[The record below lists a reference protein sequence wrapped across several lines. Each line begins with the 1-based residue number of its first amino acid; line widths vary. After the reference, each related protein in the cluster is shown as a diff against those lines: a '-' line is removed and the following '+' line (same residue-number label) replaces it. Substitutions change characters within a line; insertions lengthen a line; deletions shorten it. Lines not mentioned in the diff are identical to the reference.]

1 MTRTEHTADLQES
14 ILTTLRYFAL
24 FSYPLPAQ
32 EVHRFLSKAASLEEV
47 VVCLN
52 QMQHDQRV
60 FLSSASFY
68 SIDDKPEWSERRIRG
83 KNQAE
88 VLLGKANKYVRKIMQ
103 FPFVKAIAIS
113 GSLSKYYADTDG
125 DIDYF
130 IVTEKN
136 RLWIS
141 RTLLHLFKK
150 TSFIRGNEHFYCMNY
165 FVDETALEIDQK
177 NLYSAIETVT
187 LIPVFNASLISK
199 LKEVNEYWIRDF
211 LPNESY
217 ADDHRYVVNSKRNML
232 QRFAERMITLI
243 GADKLNLML
252 MKATD
257 NKWRKKWKHKSYPM
271 DQYDQAFHTT
281 IHVSKNHP
289 ANYQLQILT
298 ALKTDETT
306 NLTKDFAACER

>member
-1 MTRTEHTADLQES
+1 MTKPEHIADLQES
-14 ILTTLRYFAL
+14 ILATLRYFAL

-32 EVHRFLSKAASLEEV
+32 EVHRFLGKAASMEEV
-47 VVCLN
+47 EVCLTR
-52 QMQHDQRV
+52 MQHNQRV
-60 FLSSASFY
+60 FLSSDGFY
-68 SIDDKPEWSERRIRG
+68 SIDDKPEWSVRRIKG
-83 KNQAE
+83 KIQAE
-88 VLLGKANKYVRKIMQ
+88 ELLRKANKYVRNIMQ

-113 GSLSKYYADTDG
+113 GSLSKYYADKDG

-130 IVTEKN
+130 IITEKN

-177 NLYSAIETVT
+177 NLSTAIETVT

-199 LKEVNEYWIRDF
+199 LKEVNKYWIQDY

-217 ADDHRYVVNSKRNML
+217 TSDKRYLISTKRYFL
-232 QRFAERMITLI
+232 KKFAERMITLF

-252 MKATD
+252 MRATD
-257 NKWRKKWKHKSYPM
+257 SKWRKKWQRKSYPM

-281 IHVSKNHP
+281 INVSKNHP
-289 ANYQLQILT
+289 ANYQMQILS
-298 ALKTDETT
+298 ALKTDEKTS
-306 NLTKDFAACER
+306 LTKDFSACER